1 MRTFA
6 KPALR
11 KSLRLPGGK
20 PRNQEPDLQ
29 LRSHSDTVG
38 AEDTSSV
45 PCCSSGTVTE
55 IRHNRPCPM
64 LAVPAVGIQR
74 GKRENKDKGP
84 NDTRVLFR
92 GCSPRDLRKRRK
104 FKTSERCPWSLI
116 VREMSF
122 HF

>member
-20 PRNQEPDLQ
+20 PRNQEPGLQ
-29 LRSHSDTVG
+29 LRSHSETVG
-38 AEDTSSV
+38 AEDTSSA
-45 PCCSSGTVTE
+45 PCCSSGTVAE

-64 LAVPAVGIQR
+64 LAVAAVGIQR
-74 GKRENKDKGP
+74 GKRENKDKGS
-84 NDTRVLFR
+84 TILMCFQ
-92 GCSPRDLRKRRK
+92 GLLTKRSQKERE
-104 FKTSERCPWSLI
+104 FKASERCPWSRA

>member
-11 KSLRLPGGK
+11 KNLRLPGGK

-29 LRSHSDTVG
+29 LRSHSETVG
-38 AEDTSSV
+38 AEDTSSA
-45 PCCSSGTVTE
+45 PCCSSGTVAE

-84 NDTRVLFR
+84 NDTRVLF
-92 GCSPRDLRKRRK
+92 GAAHQEI
-104 FKTSERCPWSLI
+104 SEREESSRLLRGAPGA
-116 VREMSF
+116 
-122 HF
+122 